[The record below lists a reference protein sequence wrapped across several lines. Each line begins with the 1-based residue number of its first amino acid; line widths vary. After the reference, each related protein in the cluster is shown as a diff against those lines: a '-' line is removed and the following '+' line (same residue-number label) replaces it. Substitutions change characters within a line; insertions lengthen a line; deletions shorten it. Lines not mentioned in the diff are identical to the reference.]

1 MERKILLKVGI
12 FIFAAVGYVQ
22 AAADSSCNSQYQ
34 GYNRCMK
41 TQLIKNKNPNTGLPR
56 PANSVQTNLQIS
68 NIRACFK
75 ENNCR
80 DPLAPEASNRAR
92 GLCFPPALKGLR
104 DELQACVK
112 KNLSNFQLPEDEYSV
127 ATGNNDVLY
136 LLASTSMQNVGK
148 FCPSNVN
155 SQAIFSC
162 VAKKWTTSG
171 IAQTTSNASFCDTV
185 QQCKSV
191 SFISD
196 NCYSSWNDLVCPCV
210 QSMRFLGTVTKYEN
224 QYIDC
229 MKQVGVTVDKS
240 NETPLSWFDASV
252 KGWCDSLSSN
262 RGASWAPGNRFCD
275 AAATTAKV
283 TTAKVT
289 TAKITT
295 VKVTTP
301 TPYQEETTERTWFFD
316 QFTNPPDQEATTD
329 NSNNNNNNWF
339 DQTNSPDEGRTWFF
353 DQWTLPPDEPQAP
366 TTTEP
371 PPTTKKSGN
380 WPSWLENIGI
390 QNPMDGAWGDIIHSW
405 GDILKPN
412 NGGKRK

>member
-1 MERKILLKVGI
+1 
-12 FIFAAVGYVQ
+12 
-22 AAADSSCNSQYQ
+22 
-34 GYNRCMK
+34 
-41 TQLIKNKNPNTGLPR
+41 
-56 PANSVQTNLQIS
+56 
-68 NIRACFK
+68 
-75 ENNCR
+75 
-80 DPLAPEASNRAR
+80 
-92 GLCFPPALKGLR
+92 LR

-148 FCPSNVN
+148 FCSSNVN
-155 SQAIFSC
+155 SQTIFSC
-162 VAKKWTTSG
+162 VAKKWSTSG
-171 IAQTTSNASFCDTV
+171 VAQTTSNANFCDTV

-196 NCYSSWNDLVCPCV
+196 NCYSSWNDLVCPCT

-252 KGWCDSLSSN
+252 KGWCDSSSPN

-275 AAATTAKV
+275 SAATTAKV
-283 TTAKVT
+283 TTAKAT

-295 VKVTTP
+295 VQVRTP
-301 TPYQEETTERTWFFD
+301 TPYPQEEETTERTWFFD
-316 QFTNPPDQEATTD
+316 QFTNPPDQAATTD
-329 NSNNNNNNWF
+329 NSNNNWF

-353 DQWTLPPDEPQAP
+353 DQWTLAPDEPQAA
-366 TTTEP
+366 TTAEP

-380 WPSWLENIGI
+380 WPSWLENVGI
-390 QNPMDGAWGDIIHSW
+390 QNPMDGVWGE
-405 GDILKPN
+405 ILNINNWVKPN